1 MSSNE
6 NSIEAL
12 EKEEKLARSK
22 NHYQEIEQKWE
33 QLIELA
39 DDSQLFTSLKR
50 YNLFRLR
57 NLLVLKKKRPALLL
71 GYINDSHFPNFHT
84 YELLKVADVVSLT
97 TTEKEPKS
105 EDRVYYFPSSDNFI
119 TIRKKL
125 PKGFKPQ
132 LFWDMQAAH
141 GHLHPLGLSSMPFPT
156 VAGICHHQHG
166 PAVKTICEMF
176 DFVLPVSQT
185 FSPSCSYQNAKVLN
199 QPFGINW
206 ASFHKSFPSE
216 KAWNSR
222 KFDISLTFSNT
233 SSQAYHGLRN
243 EVVQEME
250 NFKSKWAKKYNIEI
264 VQNLSKTDYKKLL
277 ENSKISINVVA
288 INGPYNYRT
297 CEVINSGALLFQAN
311 VIEDGL
317 KFSFESELDID
328 QDFVS
333 FTPQNLEQK
342 LIHFLGNPKQAF
354 KIAENAKQGI
364 KNKFSYDKLFKNLLA
379 SVEKFDLEKLKN
391 DSQVNNDKFLL
402 GKFLWQQHQNQ
413 DVQFLGSAFLGN
425 YLSEEKDT
433 ILFFSNTLA
442 ILPEIMNSLG
452 FNFLKSLVAKH
463 SSSLAESLD
472 KNNLKQIAVQL
483 LSVKMDNIAMWYNF
497 TALSMDFDWSPK
509 EVLQQI
515 VDQAFRKKEWE
526 GFSSV
531 WLLRV
536 CSRSLDK
543 KQEEFIEI
551 RYRSLFL
558 PLMKCTNYKDEWIAY
573 RDFIISLTEDC
584 KN

>member
-6 NSIEAL
+6 NSMEAL

-22 NHYQEIEQKWE
+22 NHYQEIEEKWE

-39 DDSQLFTSLKR
+39 NGRQLLTALKR

-71 GYINDSHFPNFHT
+71 GYINDFHFPNFHT

-97 TTEKEPKS
+97 TSEKEPKS
-105 EDRVYYFPSSDNFI
+105 KDRVYYFPSSDDFT

-141 GHLHPLGLSSMPFPT
+141 GHMHPLGLSTMPFPT

-176 DFVLPVSQT
+176 DYVLPISQT

-199 QPFGINW
+199 LPFGLNW
-206 ASFHKSFPSE
+206 ASFHKSIPSQ
-216 KAWNSR
+216 KAWESR
-222 KFDISLTFSNT
+222 KFDISITFSNT
-233 SSQAYHGLRN
+233 ASQAYHGLRN
-243 EVVQEME
+243 EVIQEIE
-250 NFKSKWAKKYNIEI
+250 NFKSKWAEKYTIETA
-264 VQNLSKTDYKKLL
+264 QNLSRADYKKLL

-311 VIEDGL
+311 VIENGL
-317 KFSFESELDID
+317 KLSFDNGLDID
-328 QDFVS
+328 KDFVA

-342 LIHFLGNPKQAF
+342 LIHFLDNPKQAF
-354 KIAENAKQGI
+354 KIAENAKQRI

-379 SVEKFDLEKLKN
+379 SVEKFDLEKLKT

-413 DVQFLGSAFLGN
+413 DVQLLGSAFLGN

-509 EVLQQI
+509 EVLKQI
-515 VDQAFRKKEWE
+515 VDQAFNDKEWE

-536 CSRSLDK
+536 CSKFQSKR
-543 KQEEFIEI
+543 QEEFEEI
-551 RYRSLFL
+551 RYKSLFL
-558 PLMKCTNYKDEWIAY
+558 PLMKCTNYKDEWTAY
-573 RDFIISLTEDC
+573 RNFIVSLTND
-584 KN
+584 

>member
-6 NSIEAL
+6 NSMEAL
-12 EKEEKLARSK
+12 EEEEKLARSK
-22 NHYQEIEQKWE
+22 NHYQEIEEKWE

-39 DDSQLFTSLKR
+39 NGRQLLTALKR

-71 GYINDSHFPNFHT
+71 GYINDFHFPNFHT

-97 TTEKEPKS
+97 TSEKEPKS
-105 EDRVYYFPSSDNFI
+105 KDRVYYFPSSDDFT

-141 GHLHPLGLSSMPFPT
+141 GHMHPLGLSTMPFPT

-176 DFVLPVSQT
+176 DYVLPISQT

-199 QPFGINW
+199 LPFGLNW
-206 ASFHKSFPSE
+206 ASFHKSIPSQ
-216 KAWNSR
+216 KAWESR
-222 KFDISLTFSNT
+222 KFDISITFSNT
-233 SSQAYHGLRN
+233 ASQAYHGLRN
-243 EVVQEME
+243 EVIQEIE
-250 NFKSKWAKKYNIEI
+250 NFKSKWAEKYTIETA
-264 VQNLSKTDYKKLL
+264 QNLSRADYKKLL

-311 VIEDGL
+311 VIENGL
-317 KFSFESELDID
+317 KLSFDNGLDID
-328 QDFVS
+328 KDFVA

-342 LIHFLGNPKQAF
+342 LIHFLDNPKQAF
-354 KIAENAKQGI
+354 KIAENAKKRI
-364 KNKFSYDKLFKNLLA
+364 KNEFSYDKLFQDLLT
-379 SVEKFDLEKLKN
+379 SVEKSNLEK
-391 DSQVNNDKFLL
+391 SNNHKQINKDKFFL
-402 GKFLWQQHQNQ
+402 GKFLWQQHQDKN
-413 DVQFLGSAFLGN
+413 VQLLGSAFLGN
-425 YLSEEKDT
+425 YLSQEKDT
-433 ILFFSNTLA
+433 ILFFSNALA
-442 ILPEIMNSLG
+442 ILPEIINSLG
-452 FNFLKSLVAKH
+452 FNFLKSMVAKH

-483 LSVKMDNIAMWYNF
+483 LSVKMDNIVMWYNF
-497 TALSMDFDWSPK
+497 TALSVDFEWSPK
-509 EVLQQI
+509 EVLKQI
-515 VDQAFRKKEWE
+515 VDQAFNDKEWE

-536 CSRSLDK
+536 CSKFQSKR
-543 KQEEFIEI
+543 QEEFEEI
-551 RYRSLFL
+551 RYKSLFL
-558 PLMKCTNYKDEWIAY
+558 PLMKCTNYKDEWRAY
-573 RDFIISLTEDC
+573 RNFIVSLTKD
-584 KN
+584 